1 MTAADAR
8 APRDMVGGLSVRFPM
23 LVGAVGIV
31 LLLGGFGYWSIFT
44 YIAGAVT
51 ASGTVALLENRQI
64 VQHLD
69 GGIVAELNVREG
81 QTVAQGDLL
90 LRLDDTFMRTELSII
105 EGELFSLQSRRIRL
119 EAERD
124 GADEMG
130 APKPLV
136 EASADDP
143 RVAEAWEGSVQLFE
157 ARRETMLRQIEQLRN
172 RQVQT
177 EQQRAGVSAQRDA
190 MAEQIEIIQ
199 SELAALTSLVDRGL
213 SETPR
218 LQAMRRDAASLA
230 GQLGE
235 LEAKSAELAG
245 RMVEID
251 MEILRMQIERREQAI
266 AEIGDL
272 ESRENE
278 LLDRRRAV
286 LDRLSRLDI
295 RAPVGGVIYDQ
306 QVFGPMA
313 VTQAAEPIMYI
324 VPQDRPLVIHARVDP
339 LHVDE
344 VYVGQEVS
352 LQFAALDQRTVPPI
366 EGHVRRV
373 SPDVFENQSTG
384 QMYYLTEVDIAP
396 DQIDQLE
403 GVRIVP
409 GMPVDAFIRTG
420 ERTPIRY
427 LTQPLLDYFNR
438 AFRER

>member
-1 MTAADAR
+1 MSASAEQ
-8 APRDMVGGLSVRFPM
+8 APGGMSGGLSVRFPM

-31 LLLGGFGYWSIFT
+31 LLLGGFGYWSFFT
-44 YIAGAVT
+44 FISGAVT

-69 GGIVAELNVREG
+69 GGIVSELNVREG

-90 LRLDDTFMRTELSII
+90 LRLDDTFLRTELSIL
-105 EGELFSLQSRRIRL
+105 EGELFGLQSRRIRL

-124 GADEMG
+124 GAEEMR
-130 APKPLV
+130 APPPL
-136 EASADDP
+136 EDARADD
-143 RVAEAWEGSVQLFE
+143 RRIAEAWQGNVQLFE
-157 ARRETMLRQIEQLRN
+157 ARRETMLKQIEQLQN
-172 RQVQT
+172 RQRQT
-177 EQQRAGVSAQRDA
+177 EQQRTGVRAQHEA
-190 MAEQIEIIQ
+190 MDQQIEIIET
-199 SELAALTSLVDRGL
+199 ELAALTSLVERGL

-218 LQAMRRDAASLA
+218 LQAMRRDAAALA

-266 AEIGDL
+266 AEIREL
-272 ESRENE
+272 EVRENE
-278 LLDRRRAV
+278 LLERRRAV

-313 VTQAAEPIMYI
+313 VTQPAEPIMYI
-324 VPQDRPLVIHARVDP
+324 VPQDRPLVIHAQVDP

-344 VYVGQEVS
+344 VYVGQDVS
-352 LQFAALDQRTVPPI
+352 LQFAALDQRTIPPI
-366 EGHVRRV
+366 EGFVRRV
-373 SPDVFENQSTG
+373 SPDVFENPSTG
-384 QMYYLTEVDIAP
+384 QMFYLAEVDISP
-396 DQIDQLE
+396 DQIDLLE

-420 ERTPIRY
+420 DRTPIRY
-427 LTQPLLDYFNR
+427 LTQPLMDYFNR

>member
-1 MTAADAR
+1 MSAADT
-8 APRDMVGGLSVRFPM
+8 APASGGLSVRFPM
-23 LVGAVGIV
+23 RVGAVGIV
-31 LLLGGFGYWSIFT
+31 LLLGGFGYWSFFT
-44 YIAGAVT
+44 FISGAVT
-51 ASGTVALLENRQI
+51 ASGSVALLENRQI

-69 GGIVAELNVREG
+69 GGIVSELRAREG

-90 LRLDDTFMRTELSII
+90 LRLDDTFLRTELSII
-105 EGELFSLQSRRIRL
+105 EGELFGLQSRRTRL

-124 GADEMG
+124 GAAEMS
-130 APKPLV
+130 ATPILAEV
-136 EASADDP
+136 RADDP
-143 RVAEAWEGSVQLFE
+143 RIAEAWQGNVQLFE
-157 ARRETMLRQIEQLRN
+157 ARRETMLKQVEQLEN

-177 EQQRAGVSAQRDA
+177 EQQRIGVKAQHDA
-190 MAEQIEIIQ
+190 IAEQIGILET
-199 SELAALTSLVDRGL
+199 ELSALTSLVERGL

-218 LQAMRRDAASLA
+218 LQAMRRDAAALA

-235 LEAKSAELAG
+235 LEAKSAELGG
-245 RMVEID
+245 RVVEID

-266 AEIGDL
+266 AEIREL
-272 ESRENE
+272 EVRENE
-278 LLDRRRAV
+278 LLERRRAV

-313 VTQAAEPIMYI
+313 VTQPAEPIMYI
-324 VPQDRPLVIHARVDP
+324 VPQDRPLVIHAQVDP

-352 LQFAALDQRTVPPI
+352 LQFSALDQRTVPPI
-366 EGHVRRV
+366 EGFVRRV
-373 SPDVFENQSTG
+373 SPDVFENPSTG
-384 QMYYLTEVDIAP
+384 QMYYLTEIDIAAEEL
-396 DQIDQLE
+396 DLLE

-420 ERTPIRY
+420 DRTPIHY
-427 LTQPLLDYFNR
+427 LTQPLMDYFNR